1 MGDRLRKQGRR
12 LLAAAYDA
20 ALPALLMYLTMLLSL
35 IARGTSFA
43 EGVPLRFFAAS
54 LVVCYL
60 TAYPITLVTHNRHYA
75 DPARVD
81 EALIGNAF
89 GGFSKRD
96 RLFCRGLE
104 AYSKA
109 KARLAL
115 EIFQTVYREFT
126 LDRTEQ
132 GVCEFYIGRCYQLL
146 RCPSNAVGYYKDALE
161 HGFSEAEAMIFLARS
176 YCDNGDFDESYA
188 VYQTLLE
195 KELPQTMQF
204 VCTDMG
210 FLYLKQYQ
218 PETAVKWFQD
228 AMKRSESYPFALGGM
243 AIALLQLG
251 KFRKART
258 MATLAVTNR
267 MPDAAYFR
275 QYFSEVEQTVLHEH
289 PEWDSV
295 EGGEKTAQP
304 ESQVQQGG
312 APDGSL

>member
-20 ALPALLMYLTMLLSL
+20 ALPALLMYVTMLLSL
-35 IARGTSFA
+35 IVRGVSFA
-43 EGVPLRFFAAS
+43 EGVPLRFFLAA
-54 LVVCYL
+54 LVVCYI
-60 TAYPITLVTHNRHYA
+60 TAYPITLLIHSRHYI

-81 EALIGNAF
+81 ESLIGNAF

-96 RLFCRGLE
+96 RMFCKGLE

-109 KARLAL
+109 RARIAL
-115 EIFQTVYREFT
+115 EYFQTVYQDFPMEPS
-126 LDRTEQ
+126 EK

-146 RCPSNAVGYYKDALE
+146 HCPSNAVGFYQKALE
-161 HGFSEAEAMIFLARS
+161 NGFSEVEALIFLARS
-176 YCDNGDFDESYA
+176 YCDNGDFEESLA
-188 VYQTLLE
+188 VYQSLLE
-195 KELPQTMQF
+195 KDIPQTMQF

-228 AMKRSESYPFALGGM
+228 AMKRNESYPFALGGM
-243 AIALLQLG
+243 SIALLQLG

-267 MPDAAYFR
+267 MPDAAFFR

-289 PEWDSV
+289 PEWDAV
-295 EGGEKTAQP
+295 EGGEITAQP
-304 ESQVQQGG
+304 GSSVQQGG